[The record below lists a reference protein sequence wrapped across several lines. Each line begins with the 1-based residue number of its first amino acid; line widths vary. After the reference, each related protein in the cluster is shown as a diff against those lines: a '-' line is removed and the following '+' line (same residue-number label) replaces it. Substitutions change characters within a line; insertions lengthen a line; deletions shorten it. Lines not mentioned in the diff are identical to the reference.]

1 MRSRFTIV
9 SERSLPS
16 QKDQR
21 SYFAKRPLKVIDD
34 PFVTSSSS
42 FVFLKKTS
50 NGKREREKK
59 IADEEVE
66 ERMEEKRERTDVID
80 HETRGKEESSET
92 QEKSG

>member
-9 SERSLPS
+9 SEGSLPS

-66 ERMEEKRERTDVID
+66 ERMEEKRENRRD

>member
-9 SERSLPS
+9 SEGSLPS

-34 PFVTSSSS
+34 PFV
-42 FVFLKKTS
+42 FFCLPKEDVEWK
-50 NGKREREKK
+50 EREKKK

>member
-1 MRSRFTIV
+1 M
-9 SERSLPS
+9 
-16 QKDQR
+16 
-21 SYFAKRPLKVIDD
+21 KR
-34 PFVTSSSS
+34 
-42 FVFLKKTS
+42 
-50 NGKREREKK
+50 KREKKK